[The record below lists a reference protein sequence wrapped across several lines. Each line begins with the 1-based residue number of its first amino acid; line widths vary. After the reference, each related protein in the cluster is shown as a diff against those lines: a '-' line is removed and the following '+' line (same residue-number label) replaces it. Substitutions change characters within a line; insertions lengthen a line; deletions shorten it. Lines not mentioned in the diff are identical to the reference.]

1 MKNEIKNYLLNNM
14 KVTRDVVNELN
25 CWDGCLE
32 FLEVYYMEDLDYYL
46 EGYRPSDILNL
57 MFYGDFNPNDD
68 YFKFNVYGNLESFN
82 EWDLEERYK
91 MYIDEI
97 IDALLENIDNVEI
110 YDDELK
116 EMLIK
121 YKFDMDKED
130 KEK

>member
-46 EGYRPSDILNL
+46 EGHTPSEILNK
-57 MFYGDFNPNDD
+57 MFYGNFNPNDS
-68 YFKFNVYGNLESFN
+68 YFRFDAYANLESLN

-97 IDALLENIDNVEI
+97 IGALLENMDDIEI

-121 YKFDMDKED
+121 YKFDID

>member
-14 KVTRDVVNELN
+14 EITRDVVNELN

-46 EGYRPSDILNL
+46 EGHTPSEILNK
-57 MFYGDFNPNDD
+57 MFYGDFNPNDS
-68 YFKFNVYGNLESFN
+68 YFRFNAYGNLESFN

-97 IDALLENIDNVEI
+97 IEALLNNIDYVGI
-110 YDDELK
+110 YDDKLK
-116 EMLIK
+116 EMIEA
-121 YKFDMDKED
+121 YENNKE
-130 KEK
+130 

>member
-14 KVTRDVVNELN
+14 EITRDVVNELN

-46 EGYRPSDILNL
+46 EGHTPSEILNK
-57 MFYGDFNPNDD
+57 MFYGDFNPNDS
-68 YFKFNVYGNLESFN
+68 YFRFNVYDNLESFN

-97 IDALLENIDNVEI
+97 IGALLENMDDIEI

-121 YKFDMDKED
+121 YRFDID

>member
-46 EGYRPSDILNL
+46 EGHTPSEILNK
-57 MFYGDFNPNDD
+57 MFYGDFNPNDS
-68 YFKFNVYGNLESFN
+68 YFRFDAYDNLESFN

-97 IDALLENIDNVEI
+97 IGALLENMDDIEI

-121 YKFDMDKED
+121 YRFDID